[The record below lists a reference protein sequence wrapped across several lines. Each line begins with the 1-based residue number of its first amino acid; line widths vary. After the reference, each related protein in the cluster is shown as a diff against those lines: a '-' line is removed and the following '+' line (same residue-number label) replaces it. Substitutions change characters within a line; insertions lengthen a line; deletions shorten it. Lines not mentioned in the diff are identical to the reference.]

1 MPIELV
7 ESDEANREC
16 YTDLFNAVH
25 SFMQVAGQS
34 TGRFNPRQAALY
46 TGLVLEEVGE
56 MIDVIMRGCISH
68 AQQAH
73 LSILHSTLRRYAKEF
88 HEGYHMGDILR
99 CRHADLIDAQFD
111 TAWVAV
117 GALISTSP
125 KPDGAIAHG
134 TFTNL
139 DKFVNGKVIKDINGK
154 VQKRPGWQKPD
165 FEPYVENLARG

>member
-7 ESDEANREC
+7 ESDDANREC

-25 SFMQVAGQS
+25 GFMEAAGQS
-34 TGRFNPRQAALY
+34 TGKFHARQATLY

-56 MIDVIMRGCISH
+56 MIEVIMRGCVTD

-73 LSILHSTLRRYAKEF
+73 LGILHNTLRRYAKEF
-88 HEGYHMGDILR
+88 RDGYHMGDILR
-99 CRHADLIDAQFD
+99 CNHADLIDAQFD

-125 KPDGAIAHG
+125 NAPGKPTAA
-134 TFTNL
+134 N
-139 DKFVNGKVIKDINGK
+139 
-154 VQKRPGWQKPD
+154 
-165 FEPYVENLARG
+165 EPNEGENT